1 MKKARKGFTLVEL
14 LIVIAILGTLT
25 ATLSISAGDAT
36 ARAKAA
42 AIVNNIEA
50 CKNGAAL
57 YYAAAFNDT
66 SATMLPTAFLVDDS
80 EYVPNWS
87 SFATGGTIT
96 YTAGADTQT
105 TPDTWTV
112 VVSFASDKEA
122 TKIATA
128 LSKIPGYT
136 GVESTHN
143 TLTVL
148 LMKGT
153 VTGSTATA
161 TPPASNG

>member
-1 MKKARKGFTLVEL
+1 MKKTRKGFTLVEL
-14 LIVIAILGTLT
+14 LIVVAILGVLT

-57 YYAAAFNDT
+57 YYSANYNDS
-66 SATMLPTAFLVDDS
+66 SAGMKPSEFLKAESD
-80 EYVPNWS
+80 YVPNWS
-87 SFATGGTIT
+87 SFATGGTVT
-96 YTAGADTQT
+96 YTAGEQT
-105 TPDTWTV
+105 TPDTWSLT
-112 VVSFASDKEA
+112 VSFASDKEA

-128 LSKIPGYT
+128 LSKTPGYT
-136 GVESTHN
+136 NVTSGNN

-153 VTGSTATA
+153 VTGSAATG
-161 TPPASNG
+161 N